1 MKHQDRPKNYIFGP
15 VRSRRLGF
23 SLGVDLVPYKT
34 CSLDCPYC
42 QLGRTVH
49 KTIERSPFG
58 DADAI
63 IAELEDALKGK
74 LNIDYITL
82 SGSGEPTL
90 STHLGSILRRI
101 KDSTSIPVAVLT
113 NGTLLYRDSV
123 REELKAA
130 DLVVPSLDAVSEEIF
145 KVVNR
150 PHPGITVSQMLS
162 GLTQLRKEFD
172 GQLWL
177 EIMLL
182 KGVNDSPAELER
194 IREAI
199 APIGLDRVQLN
210 TPVRPAW
217 DSTIRPLSPSELE
230 RVRELMGANCEV
242 IAGVREK
249 QRGVASDIEHRIIG
263 VIRRRPLT
271 LEELVDCVGIP
282 AVVIS
287 KHLAQLIEQ
296 GRVVA
301 QRYGDELFYQL
312 GRCRVE
318 PEGVKGNNDILKDGK

>member
-1 MKHQDRPKNYIFGP
+1 MNHIFGP

-42 QLGRTVH
+42 QLGRTTV
-49 KTIERSPFG
+49 KTIERSPYG

-63 IAELEDALKGK
+63 VAELRRALQGQEK
-74 LNIDYITL
+74 IDYITM

-90 STHLGSILRRI
+90 SSHLGDIIRRVKGI
-101 KDSTSIPVAVLT
+101 TSIPVAVLT
-113 NGTLLYRDSV
+113 NGTLLHRESV
-123 REELKAA
+123 REELRAA

-145 KVVNR
+145 RVVNQ
-150 PHPGITVSQMLS
+150 PHPGITVSHMLA
-162 GLTQLRKEFD
+162 GLTQFRKDFD

-182 KGVNDSPAELER
+182 KGVNDSPEEIER

-199 APIGLDRVQLN
+199 STIAFDRVQIN

-217 DSTIRPLSPSELE
+217 DTGIQPLSPSELD
-230 RVRELMGANCEV
+230 RIRDRMGANCEV

-249 QRGVASDIEHRIIG
+249 QHGVASDIDERIVS
-263 VIRRRPLT
+263 VIRRRPLN
-271 LEELVDCVGIP
+271 LPEIVDSLGIP
-282 AVVIS
+282 AAMIS
-287 KHLAQLIEQ
+287 KHLAHLVEQ
-296 GRVVA
+296 GRVTA
-301 QRYGDELFYQL
+301 RPYGSELFYQL
-312 GRCRVE
+312 AR
-318 PEGVKGNNDILKDGK
+318 

>member
-1 MKHQDRPKNYIFGP
+1 MNHIFGP

-42 QLGRTVH
+42 QLGRTTV
-49 KTIERSPFG
+49 KTIERSPYG

-63 IAELEDALKGK
+63 VAELRRALQGQEK
-74 LNIDYITL
+74 IDYITM

-90 STHLGSILRRI
+90 SSHLGDIIRRVKGI
-101 KDSTSIPVAVLT
+101 TSIPVAVLT
-113 NGTLLYRDSV
+113 NGTLLHRESV
-123 REELKAA
+123 REELRAA

-145 KVVNR
+145 RVVNQ
-150 PHPGITVSQMLS
+150 PHPDITVSHMLA
-162 GLTQLRKEFD
+162 GLTQFRKDFD

-182 KGVNDSPAELER
+182 KGVNDSPEEIER

-199 APIGLDRVQLN
+199 APIAFDRVQLN

-217 DSTIRPLSPSELE
+217 DTGIQPLSPPELDRIRE
-230 RVRELMGANCEV
+230 RMGANCEV

-249 QRGVASDIEHRIIG
+249 QRGIESDIEERIVS
-263 VIRRRPLT
+263 VIRRRPLN
-271 LEELVDCVGIP
+271 LPEIVDSLGIP
-282 AVVIS
+282 PAMVS
-287 KHLAQLIEQ
+287 KHLAHLEEQ
-296 GRVVA
+296 GRVTA
-301 QRYGDELFYQL
+301 RHYGSELFYQL
-312 GRCRVE
+312 TR
-318 PEGVKGNNDILKDGK
+318 